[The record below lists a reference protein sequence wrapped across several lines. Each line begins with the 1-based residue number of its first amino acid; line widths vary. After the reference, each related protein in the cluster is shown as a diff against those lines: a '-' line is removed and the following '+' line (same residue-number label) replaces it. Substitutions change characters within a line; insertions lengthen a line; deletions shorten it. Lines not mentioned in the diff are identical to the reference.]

1 MSNTYIGAMRPMP
14 SSLIQCS
21 AGVLRVRSAG
31 HRVSRRPSW
40 GRSKS
45 SKLFWYKYN
54 DDISLFRWVDNCH
67 DDVKEMVSKTAGASA
82 QSKLHYWS
90 LHCSLLCTRFKKCQF
105 QLVHV
110 IDVKIILMLSLPLRS
125 PLLHRLC
132 DEVGRVH
139 RVLHPVLHAAE
150 RCWSAAVC
158 TANQSSWGFR
168 ETPFYL
174 KV

>member
-1 MSNTYIGAMRPMP
+1 MSNTYIVAMRPMP

-31 HRVSRRPSW
+31 PRVSRRPSW

-54 DDISLFRWVDNCH
+54 DDICFFRWVDNCH

-90 LHCSLLCTRFKKCQF
+90 MHCSLLCTRFKK
-105 QLVHV
+105 
-110 IDVKIILMLSLPLRS
+110 KPILACAC
-125 PLLHRLC
+125 HRC
-132 DEVGRVH
+132 KNYFDAISTTEI
-139 RVLHPVLHAAE
+139 
-150 RCWSAAVC
+150 
-158 TANQSSWGFR
+158 SSSSSSVR
-168 ETPFYL
+168 
-174 KV
+174 